1 MLNAGR
7 CVCESL
13 ERRETHVLFI
23 HSFFDGHLDCF
34 PFLAIMSNA
43 AMNIHG
49 QVFRGPCVFIS
60 LSYRR
65 RSGNTGSNQLCLTF

>member
-1 MLNAGR
+1 MFYL
-7 CVCESL
+7 S
-13 ERRETHVLFI
+13 I
-23 HSFFDGHLDCF
+23 HSLVDIWIVF

-60 LSYRR
+60 LSYRC